1 MLCLHEKYEI
11 LNYPDQQELAEH
23 AVGYLFGKNDYI
35 QHKKFIYIQYI
46 YNTIFYKVLGKYVSS
61 LWWVQIEKTVN
72 QKKSFVR

>member
-35 QHKKFIYIQYI
+35 QHKKFIYTVYIQH
-46 YNTIFYKVLGKYVSS
+46 NFL
-61 LWWVQIEKTVN
+61 
-72 QKKSFVR
+72 